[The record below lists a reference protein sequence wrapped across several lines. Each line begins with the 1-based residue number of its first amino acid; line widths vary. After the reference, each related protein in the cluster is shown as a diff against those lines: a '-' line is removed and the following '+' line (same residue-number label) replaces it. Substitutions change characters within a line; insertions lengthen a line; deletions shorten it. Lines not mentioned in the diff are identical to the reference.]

1 MYMLLYNGVGCGAMC
16 IDELNDNEIQMFIS
30 VYKIFLEE
38 IDKSGSIDDLKK
50 SMTEKLQIFQ
60 NYLDN

>member
-1 MYMLLYNGVGCGAMC
+1 MC
-16 IDELNDNEIQMFIS
+16 IDELNDNEIQMFVS
-30 VYKIFLEE
+30 VYQIFLEE
-38 IDKSGSIDDLKK
+38 IDKSDSIDDLKK

>member
-1 MYMLLYNGVGCGAMC
+1 MC
-16 IDELNDNEIQMFIS
+16 IDELNYNEIQMFVS
-30 VYKIFLEE
+30 VYQIFLEE
-38 IDKSGSIDDLKK
+38 IDKSDSIDDLKK

>member
-1 MYMLLYNGVGCGAMC
+1 MLLYNGVGSGAMC
-16 IDELNDNEIQMFIS
+16 IDELNDNEIQMFVF
-30 VYKIFLEE
+30 VYQIFLEE
-38 IDKSGSIDDLKK
+38 IDKSDSIDDLKK

>member
-1 MYMLLYNGVGCGAMC
+1 MC
-16 IDELNDNEIQMFIS
+16 IDELNDNEIQMFVSI
-30 VYKIFLEE
+30 YQIFLEE
-38 IDKSGSIDDLKK
+38 IDKSDSIDDLKK

>member
-1 MYMLLYNGVGCGAMC
+1 MC
-16 IDELNDNEIQMFIS
+16 IDELNDNEIQMFVF
-30 VYKIFLEE
+30 VYQIFLEE
-38 IDKSGSIDDLKK
+38 IDKSDSIDDLKK